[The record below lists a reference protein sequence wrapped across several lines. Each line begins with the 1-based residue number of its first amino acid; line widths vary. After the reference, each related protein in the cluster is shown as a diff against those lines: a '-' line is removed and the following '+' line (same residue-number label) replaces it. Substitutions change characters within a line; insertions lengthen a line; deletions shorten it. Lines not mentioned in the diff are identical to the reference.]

1 MGNITKSALLEF
13 AETFDDMDAELEA
26 AAEADRERAA
36 RNKKPRP
43 WGVYDENGELI
54 ARVPTKSEAAAT
66 RAEWRRMDAED
77 GKPKGKYFIKKVDS

>member
-26 AAEADRERAA
+26 AEEADRERAA
-36 RNKKPRP
+36 HYNKTRN
-43 WGVYDENGELI
+43 WGIYDENDELI

-77 GKPKGKYFIKKVDS
+77 GKPKGKYFIRKVDS